1 MKRAVLGITL
11 ALALPAA
18 AHPLPFDDIVTR
30 VRVVYS
36 DLDLN
41 RRGDAAIMLGRLDRA
56 AMFACGA
63 TALSSHA
70 VRGAARSSE
79 CFREALDRAVAEL
92 GAPAV
97 SALYRQRERQPRSRA
112 ARSAAASRGSAPSAS
127 TAAST
132 SGGVSLAAWR

>member
-18 AHPLPFDDIVTR
+18 AHALPIDNIVTH

-41 RRGDAAIMLGRLDRA
+41 RREDAAIMLARLDRA
-56 AMFACGA
+56 AMRACGA
-63 TALSSHA
+63 TELSSYA

-79 CFREALDRAVAEL
+79 CFREALDRAVADV

-97 SALYRQRERQPRSRA
+97 TALYRRQPGA
-112 ARSAAASRGSAPSAS
+112 
-127 TAAST
+127 
-132 SGGVSLAAWR
+132 